1 VDLDSGAVVAAEI
14 HEANQGDTTTLGK
27 TLKATEDNLKQV
39 SKTPP
44 CPDDPVDLVADEGY
58 FSRDLLKRLD
68 GSPWHSRIVR
78 HTIAGDHAVGETMQD
93 FCFKT
98 TDQDTLVAAL
108 EMLGLTKDG
117 QVLGDWLYIGR
128 VPQTPGVYD
137 ANGTATTPP
146 TYLNGEYAVYRAT
159 DAQAAV
165 ILGSNLPL
173 GVAIVNPPDGI
184 PLFGGE
190 WLQPD
195 LATLQAEACARI
207 DAAAEA
213 LRQTVLT
220 PGTGQMAVYQTKE
233 TQARAILQDP
243 EPDETKY
250 PDIYNEI
257 GITADSVQEVAMAV
271 LAAAERWRLFGRSI
285 EKARLAGKKAVNAA
299 VDQAALNAAE
309 TAVVWPAL
317 P

>member
-1 VDLDSGAVVAAEI
+1 
-14 HEANQGDTTTLGK
+14 
-27 TLKATEDNLKQV
+27 
-39 SKTPP
+39 
-44 CPDDPVDLVADEGY
+44 
-58 FSRDLLKRLD
+58 
-68 GSPWHSRIVR
+68 
-78 HTIAGDHAVGETMQD
+78 MQD

-98 TDQDTLVAAL
+98 TDQDTLTAVL
-108 EMLGLTKDG
+108 ETLGLAKNG
-117 QVLGDWLYIGR
+117 QVPGDWLYVGR
-128 VPQTPGVYD
+128 VLKTPGVYD

-159 DAQAAV
+159 DTQAAV
-165 ILGSNLPL
+165 ILGSDLPL

-233 TQARAILQDP
+233 TQATAYLADGDP
-243 EPDETKY
+243 AETEY
-250 PDIYNEI
+250 PDLYNEV
-257 GITADSVQEVAMAV
+257 GITAETVHEVAMAV
-271 LAAAERWRLFGRSI
+271 LAAAEKWRLFGRKI
-285 EKARLAGKKAVNAA
+285 ERARLAAKKAVIEAATAAAIRTAEAA
-299 VDQAALNAAE
+299 VE
-309 TAVVWPAL
+309 WPPA
-317 P
+317 

>member
-1 VDLDSGAVVAAEI
+1 
-14 HEANQGDTTTLGK
+14 
-27 TLKATEDNLKQV
+27 
-39 SKTPP
+39 
-44 CPDDPVDLVADEGY
+44 
-58 FSRDLLKRLD
+58 
-68 GSPWHSRIVR
+68 
-78 HTIAGDHAVGETMQD
+78 MQD

-98 TDQDTLVAAL
+98 TDQGTLTEAL
-108 EMLGLTKDG
+108 DALGLARDG
-117 QVLGDWLYIGR
+117 QIAGDWLYVGK
-128 VPQTPGVYD
+128 VLKTPGVYD
-137 ANGTATTPP
+137 ANGNVLTAP
-146 TYLNGEYAVYRAT
+146 TNLKGEYAVYRAT

-165 ILGSNLPL
+165 ILGSALPL
-173 GVAIVNPPDGI
+173 GVAIVNPPAGI

-220 PGTGQMAVYQTKE
+220 PGTGQMAVYQAKE

-243 EPDETKY
+243 DPDETKY
-250 PDIYNEI
+250 PDIYNEV
-257 GITADSVQEVAMAV
+257 GITADTVQEVAMAV

-299 VDQAALNAAE
+299 TDQAALKAAE
-309 TAVVWPAL
+309 AAVAWPTAS
-317 P
+317 